1 VTRRKLPRVDAVLAH
16 PSLVAALRSVPREL
30 ARAAAREVLGEL
42 RAALRDGATA
52 NTEADAV
59 AAATVERVRALL
71 DRSLRRCI
79 NATGVVLHTGLGRA
93 PLSETTVA
101 ALVEVASGYANVQSD
116 PGSGERMPRELHVEG
131 LLHRLTGAEA
141 AAVVNNNAAAT
152 VLVLNHLAAG
162 REVIISRGEMVE
174 IGGSFRLPDI
184 VRLSGCKLVEVGCTN
199 RTHLHD
205 YRRAITSETAL
216 ILAAHQSNY
225 RITGFTAQPT
235 IRQLVALAGE
245 AGVALAHDLGSG
257 ALLDLTAYGLPHE
270 PTVQESLAAG
280 AAVVFFSGDKLLG
293 GPQCG
298 VILGKRSVVEPLRAN
313 PYYRAFRVDKL
324 ILTALESTLR
334 LFLDPAR
341 LPEQHR
347 VLSVLTAAAEI
358 IRARAE
364 ALAARVQGVAPDAAL
379 TVERVESETGGGS
392 LAGHTIPSWG
402 VAVSSPVTEAGALA
416 ARLRA
421 GTPPVFARVHAGR
434 VLLDLRTVL
443 PGEDELL
450 AAALETVLG
459 TS

>member
-1 VTRRKLPRVDAVLAH
+1 
-16 PSLVAALRSVPREL
+16 
-30 ARAAAREVLGEL
+30 
-42 RAALRDGATA
+42 
-52 NTEADAV
+52 
-59 AAATVERVRALL
+59 
-71 DRSLRRCI
+71 
-79 NATGVVLHTGLGRA
+79 
-93 PLSETTVA
+93 
-101 ALVEVASGYANVQSD
+101 
-116 PGSGERMPRELHVEG
+116 
-131 LLHRLTGAEA
+131 
-141 AAVVNNNAAAT
+141 
-152 VLVLNHLAAG
+152 
-162 REVIISRGEMVE
+162 
-174 IGGSFRLPDI
+174 
-184 VRLSGCKLVEVGCTN
+184 
-199 RTHLHD
+199 
-205 YRRAITSETAL
+205 
-216 ILAAHQSNY
+216 
-225 RITGFTAQPT
+225 
-235 IRQLVALAGE
+235 
-245 AGVALAHDLGSG
+245 
-257 ALLDLTAYGLPHE
+257 
-270 PTVQESLAAG
+270 
-280 AAVVFFSGDKLLG
+280 VVFFSGDKLLG

-364 ALAARVQGVAPDAAL
+364 ALAARVQRLWGRSLSSCPTV